1 MGRQAAAQ
9 VGRPSREYE
18 AMPFVKRDDRG
29 QVTALFRER
38 DPEAQ
43 EYLPPQHEE
52 VRAFVNASEAARD
65 ADAEFYRSDQSM
77 IRVYEDLLDVLM
89 EKKTVLLTDLPD
101 AAREKLMGRKRL
113 RSELTTIGEILSDES
128 DGVL

>member
-1 MGRQAAAQ
+1 
-9 VGRPSREYE
+9 
-18 AMPFVKRDDRG
+18 MPFVKRDDKG
-29 QVTALFRER
+29 QVAALFRER

-52 VRAFVNASEAARD
+52 VRAFVAASEPARD

-89 EKKTVLLTDLPD
+89 DKKTILLTDLPD
-101 AAREKLMGRKRL
+101 AARQKLLGRKRL
-113 RSELTTIGEILSDES
+113 RSELTTIGDILSDDS